1 VSHSTI
7 GLGFDSD
14 QEDTVLCVC
23 VLASI
28 PRWSLGVYRIKLNI
42 LVKPINAH
50 IQIVFVK
57 SHNVFGII

>member
-1 VSHSTI
+1 MIKKFKNGNINLSIKEDLKNDYYNHNNVEN
-7 GLGFDSD
+7 FNSD

-42 LVKPINAH
+42 LV
-50 IQIVFVK
+50 
-57 SHNVFGII
+57 